1 MDSAAF
7 SSDVTVSPQL
17 LDRARALFPLMREH
31 ARRADDERHLVPEM
45 VSAFTDA
52 GIIRTVIPR
61 RWGGYELG
69 LTDVLTLTIEVARG
83 SGSMGWV
90 GSFWADH
97 PHWLGMFRDEA
108 QRDVWQAGPDV
119 RIATSFVPAGRAV
132 AVPGGWELSGH
143 WAWAS
148 GVAHSEWIMLG
159 GLVPVGEDAP
169 PEVRLFL
176 VPTSAVSIE
185 DTWYSAGLRG
195 SGSDDV
201 TAEAVVVPEHRTLV
215 MASVREGVA
224 PGSEVNTGPIFRA
237 PLMTHAGY
245 AMIAPAIGIAR
256 GMIDDWCTSAK
267 AKSHSYTRDQVA
279 LALPMQLCVAESSAL
294 VDVAELLVRRCLA
307 RVDSGEVLTM
317 DDRIRHRRDM
327 SFAMLQVSRA
337 VDGLMQMAGA
347 SALRDESPLQ
357 RAWRDVR
364 AIGSHVML
372 NFNAAGENYGRA
384 AMGLPLNPRDP
395 FF

>member
-1 MDSAAF
+1 MLTAA
-7 SSDVTVSPQL
+7 SPDVVRARSQL
-17 LDRARALFPLMREH
+17 LDRARGLFPLMREH
-31 ARRADDERHLVPEM
+31 ARRADDERHLLPEM
-45 VSAFTDA
+45 VAAFTEA

-61 RWGGYELG
+61 RWGGYELA
-69 LTDVLTLTIEVARG
+69 LTDVLAVTIEVARG

-90 GSFWADH
+90 GAFWADH
-97 PHWLGMFRDEA
+97 PHWLGMFADEA

-119 RIATSFVPAGRAV
+119 RIATSFVPAGRVV
-132 AVPGGWELSGH
+132 AAPGGWHLSGH

-148 GVAHSEWIMLG
+148 GAAHSSWIMLG
-159 GLVPVGEDAP
+159 GLVPGGEDEP
-169 PEVRLFL
+169 PEARLFL

-201 TAEAVVVPEHRTLV
+201 TAAEVFVPEHRTLA
-215 MASVREGVA
+215 MASVREGTA
-224 PGSEVNTGPIFRA
+224 PGVEVNPGPIFRA

-256 GMIDDWCTSAK
+256 GMIDDWCASAK
-267 AKSHSYTRDQVA
+267 AKAHSYTREQVA
-279 LALPMQLCVAESSAL
+279 VALPMQLCVAESAVL
-294 VDVAELLVRRCLA
+294 VDTAELLVRQCLA
-307 RVDSGEVLTM
+307 RVESGEVLTL
-317 DDRIRHRRDM
+317 DDRVRHRRDI

-372 NFNAAGENYGRA
+372 NFNAAGENFGRT

>member
-1 MDSAAF
+1 MTSLAVPGADSG
-7 SSDVTVSPQL
+7 SPDL
-17 LDRARALFPLMREH
+17 LDRARALYPLLREH
-31 ARRADDERHLVPEM
+31 ARRADEERHLPREM
-45 VSAFTDA
+45 VDAFTAA
-52 GIIRTVIPR
+52 GIIRTVVPR
-61 RWGGYELG
+61 RFGGYELG
-69 LTDVLTLTIEVARG
+69 LSDALGLTIEVGRG
-83 SGSMGWV
+83 CGSMGWV

-97 PHWLGMFRDEA
+97 PHWVGMFPEQA
-108 QRDVWQAGPDV
+108 QSDVWQAGPDV
-119 RIATSFVPAGRAV
+119 RIATSFVPAGRVV
-132 AVPGGWELSGH
+132 AAPGGWRLSGH

-148 GVAHSEWIMLG
+148 GVGHSAWIMLG
-159 GLVPVGEDAP
+159 GLVPAGEGEP
-169 PEVRLFL
+169 PEARLFL
-176 VPTSAVSIE
+176 VPTAEVAID

-201 TAEAVVVPEHRTLV
+201 RADDIFVPVHRTLV
-215 MASVREGVA
+215 MESVREGTA
-224 PGSEVNTGPIFRA
+224 PGAAVNTGPIFRA

-256 GMIDDWCTSAK
+256 GMIEDWCESAK
-267 AKSHSYTRDQVA
+267 AKAHSYTREQVA
-279 LALPMQLCVAESSAL
+279 GALPMQLCVAESAAL

-307 RVDSGEVLTM
+307 RVESGEPLTI
-317 DDRIRHRRDM
+317 DDRVRHRRDI

-337 VDGLMQMAGA
+337 VDSLMQMAGA

-372 NFNAAGENYGRA
+372 NFNAAAENYGRT
-384 AMGLPLNPRDP
+384 AMALPLNPRDP